1 MVELTIIGLLVGAA
15 MALRFTVFA
24 LVPAIIFILAV
35 IAMAG
40 VVGGETVWLIVGAMA
55 AVSLSIQFGYLGGVI
70 LQAIRR
76 GLSHRE
82 IRKPAAAPGIYFGEH

>member
-40 VVGGETVWLIVGAMA
+40 VVGGETVWWIVGAMA
-55 AVSLSIQFGYLGGVI
+55 VVS
-70 LQAIRR
+70 IRIS
-76 GLSHRE
+76 GCGH
-82 IRKPAAAPGIYFGEH
+82 PAGHPAWPISPGNP